1 MEFLN
6 TIFENAVSNK
16 TKDLK
21 IHIVY
26 AGLTYSVGPATEI
39 SNFIFGFIVYA
50 LQTYELKSVL
60 ITMLTMERV
69 NLVTK
74 EAMKE
79 FYKGN
84 RIENKQSGDEMFKMY
99 GISMND
105 DFEEVFE
112 KINRANYLEDEVP
125 DGEFIGNGT
134 FFLPKITEEEHRF
147 VLKMI

>member
-6 TIFENAVSNK
+6 SIFEK
-16 TKDLK
+16 TISKKTEDLK

-26 AGLTYSVGPATEI
+26 AGLTYSVGPATEM
-39 SNFIFGFIVYA
+39 SSFMFGFIVYA

-74 EAMKE
+74 EVMKE
-79 FYKGN
+79 YYKGN
-84 RIENKQSGDEMFKMY
+84 RTEDKQSGDEMFKMY

-112 KINRANYLEDEVP
+112 KINRGNYLKDEVQ
-125 DGEFIGNGT
+125 DGEFVGNGT
-134 FFLPKITEEEHRF
+134 FLLPKITEEEHRF
-147 VLKMI
+147 VLKMV

>member
-112 KINRANYLEDEVP
+112 KINRGNYLEDEVP